1 MTFKITRASELDY
14 IVYMTFRT
22 LEELRDFVISQN
34 EKTKSCVIYWD
45 NMELLIYDDWIE

>member
-34 EKTKSCVIYWD
+34 EKQSHALFIGIIWNC
-45 NMELLIYDDWIE
+45 